1 MGGSTVK
8 NFQSCRLVLAG
19 FAILACTAAQ
29 SPCGGGASFT
39 HAADMATTRLNGIS
53 VASAIPFTGVVP
65 SVVGDPTLAYAEW
78 KQGVGCPTNLA
89 GAYSCFSSSD
99 PTDLLNTGLFLVKT
113 GPTSSDPTVDLSTY
127 PAGINSDLAPYA
139 AADLQGVAGAK
150 VSDLT
155 ELGYDLRKPDSNAA
169 FNQAGSHCGLR
180 SPRFNV
186 VTQGAAGLSTH
197 RFYCFNGTL
206 DNVNQGWIR
215 LRWTP
220 PVAGSLADL
229 ADPPMDP
236 LDTIQSISIV
246 ADEGQ
251 DPLAGIPD
259 LGGLSV
265 LDNIDVNGVLVGAGL
280 PPTPPPPPGGG
291 GDDED
296 DGQGEDNDHNCFHF
310 NGNWTHGEK
319 SRLSYS
325 DKAMKMKF
333 VATGGARS
341 IHSTGPKCVSFV
353 ADGTVNRKPGYTATV
368 EACDRSGPTAIGTF
382 SIAITG
388 PGGFRYEKTSSMSK
402 GKLKV
407 RG

>member
-1 MGGSTVK
+1 VK

-19 FAILACTAAQ
+19 FAVLACIAAQ
-29 SPCGGGASFT
+29 SPCGGDPRSRFI
-39 HAADMATTRLNGIS
+39 DMAASQRNGIG

-78 KQGVGCPTNLA
+78 KQGVGCPTNLTGSYA
-89 GAYSCFSSSD
+89 CFSSSD
-99 PTDLLNTGLFLVKT
+99 PADKVNSGLFLVKT
-113 GPTSSDPTVDLSTY
+113 GPTSTDPAVDLSAY
-127 PAGINSDLAPYA
+127 PAGVNADLAPYA
-139 AADLQGVAGAK
+139 AAQLQGVAGSK

-155 ELGYDLRKPDSNAA
+155 ELGYDLRKPDSNAF

-186 VTQGAAGLSTH
+186 VTQGVAGLSTH
-197 RFYCFNGTL
+197 RFYCSYGTL

-220 PVAGSLADL
+220 DL

-251 DPLAGIPD
+251 DPLAGNPD

-265 LDNIDVNGVLVGAGL
+265 LDNIDVNGILVGAGL
-280 PPTPPPPPGGG
+280 PATPPPPPGGG

-296 DGQGEDNDHNCFHF
+296 DGQGEDDGHNCFHF

-319 SRLSYS
+319 SRLSYT
-325 DKAMKMKF
+325 DKAMKLKF
-333 VATGGARS
+333 VATSGARS

-353 ADGTVNRKPGYTATV
+353 ADGTVNRKPGYTATF

-382 SIAITG
+382 FITITG
-388 PGGFRYEKTSSMSK
+388 PGGYRYEKTSSMSK
-402 GKLKV
+402 GKVKV

>member
-1 MGGSTVK
+1 VK

-39 HAADMATTRLNGIS
+39 HPADLATTRRNGIG

-65 SVVGDPTLAYAEW
+65 SVVGDLTLAYAEW
-78 KQGVGCPTNLA
+78 KQGVGCPTNLP
-89 GAYSCFSSSD
+89 GPYSCFSSSD
-99 PTDLLNTGLFLVKT
+99 PTDMVNTGLFLVKT
-113 GPTSSDPTVDLSTY
+113 GPTSSDPTVDLSAY
-127 PAGINSDLAPYA
+127 PTGVNADLAPYA
-139 AADLQGVAGAK
+139 AAELQGVAGAK

-155 ELGYDLRKPDSNAA
+155 ELGYDLRKPDSNGY
-169 FNQAGSHCGLR
+169 FNLAGSHCGLR

-220 PVAGSLADL
+220 DL
-229 ADPPMDP
+229 ADPLMDP
-236 LDTIQSISIV
+236 SDTIQSITIV

-251 DPLAGIPD
+251 DPLAGNPD

-265 LDNIDVNGVLVGAGL
+265 LDNIDVNGILVGR
-280 PPTPPPPPGGG
+280 PPLPPPPPG

-296 DGQGEDNDHNCFHF
+296 DGQGEDDGHNCFHF

-325 DKAMKMKF
+325 DKAMKLRF

-341 IHSTGPKCVSFV
+341 IHSTGLKCVSFT
-353 ADGTVNRKPGYTATV
+353 ADGTVNRKTGYTATF
-368 EACDRSGPTAIGTF
+368 ETCDRSGPTAIGTF
-382 SIAITG
+382 SITITG

-402 GKLKV
+402 GKVKV